1 MNFFEIDLH
10 KESFKFS
17 VSHFTIFSKNSAE
30 RLHGHNYYVRV
41 RVRVA
46 ELDPRL
52 GMAFDFNILKPH
64 VKELC
69 DSLDERVLIPEGSPF
84 LKVKKNKQEVEIQF
98 HDKRYVFP
106 TSDCKL
112 LPTVNITTEELSKFF
127 CDQLKKKISR
137 PMGIS
142 QLEVTV
148 QETMGQSV
156 SYRME
161 LK

>member
-1 MNFFEIDLH
+1 MNFFEIDLQ

-17 VSHFTIFSKNSAE
+17 VSHFTIFSKSSAE

-41 RVRVA
+41 RIQVTK
-46 ELDPRL
+46 LDPHL

-69 DSLDERVLIPEGSPF
+69 DSLDERVLIPENSPF
-84 LKVKKNKQEVEIQF
+84 LKVKKSDQEVEVKF

-106 TSDCKL
+106 MSDCKFI
-112 LPTVNITTEELSKFF
+112 PAVNITTEELSKFF
-127 CDQLKKKISR
+127 CDRLRKKITKNL
-137 PMGIS
+137 GIS
-142 QLEVTV
+142 HLDVTV

-161 LK
+161 LT